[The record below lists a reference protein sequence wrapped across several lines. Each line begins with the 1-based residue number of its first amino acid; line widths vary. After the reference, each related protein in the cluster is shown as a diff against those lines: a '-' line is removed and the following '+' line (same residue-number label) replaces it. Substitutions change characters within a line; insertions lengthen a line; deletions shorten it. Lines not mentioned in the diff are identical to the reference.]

1 MLVVEDDAD
10 LRTLMW
16 RIFADG
22 RHEVA
27 MAGDAADAIEKLH
40 AHRPELVV
48 LDLVLPGRDGWSVLR
63 AVRKLPAP
71 PAVVMASVLSQPE
84 ILARA
89 TDEGVAA
96 FVPKPFAI
104 VELLETCERV
114 VRENGSR
121 RPGPRERRLARRRL
135 LQVPAQ
141 VLTREQG
148 WWTEGQLL
156 DLASAGARLAMPI
169 PLPSGRSV
177 RVAFAAPGGGGRVSV
192 EGSLQWHAAAGNRFA
207 YGLSFVDVLP
217 EAQQR
222 IDALVYAP
230 A

>member
-1 MLVVEDDAD
+1 VLVVEDDAD

-16 RIFADG
+16 RVFADR

-48 LDLVLPGRDGWSVLR
+48 LDLVLPGPDGWSVVR
-63 AVRKLPAP
+63 AVRRLPAP
-71 PAVVMASVLSQPE
+71 PAVVMASVLTRPE
-84 ILARA
+84 IAARA
-89 TDEGVAA
+89 KDEGVAA

-104 VELLETCERV
+104 TDLLETCERA

-121 RPGPRERRLARRRL
+121 DRGPRERRLARRRP
-135 LQVPAQ
+135 LQVPVQ
-141 VLTREQG
+141 VLTREHG
-148 WWTEGQLL
+148 WWTEGVLV
-156 DLASAGARLAMPI
+156 DLASAGAKLAMPA
-169 PLPSGRSV
+169 PLPSVRSV
-177 RVAFAAPGGGGRVSV
+177 RLAFAAPGDGRRVSV
-192 EGSLQWHAAAGNRFA
+192 EGSLQWHAAADGRFA
-207 YGLSFVDVLP
+207 YGLTFVDVLP

-222 IDALVYAP
+222 IDALVHAP